1 MASSASGRAARRQ
14 ARPGLLAVIAGAM
27 VFGVLAPGSMASA
40 ADKKPLDEYATWDDV
55 VAAQDDVDKQNALIA
70 EIRGQIEDLK
80 VQVAEAEKEADAAGA
95 AYASAQNA
103 ATEQRSQTHTL
114 QTQAEE
120 ARAKADESE
129 SEAGAYTAAMVN
141 NLPSDPTVQLLA
153 QPENADQFLR
163 GMSTV
168 SKLGKH
174 NDEVYQ
180 EALSARNNADQ
191 LAGQAEEA
199 LAELERLEAEAQS
212 SYQAA
217 VTAQQNVQRKRDQ
230 KISKGSELEAML
242 KPLMEHRDVVTAD
255 YKEGERLREEERK
268 RQEEERRRKAE
279 EARRQAEEARR
290 KAAEEAQQNAAESGG
305 SYSPPPA
312 PSGGGG
318 SNPKSGKYAY
328 PMDPAGWI
336 TDYFGPRLHPVY
348 GYWKVHTGIDIV
360 VPGGTC
366 GAPIYAVT
374 DGVVTLASYM
384 DGWGNL
390 LVYEDADGTVFMNA
404 HITDGGFVAYPGEHV
419 SAGDIVAYAGTTG
432 PSTGCH
438 LHFQIEIG
446 GTPIDPLPWLADRGM
461 YYS

>member
-14 ARPGLLAVIAGAM
+14 GRPGLLAVIAGAM

-95 AYASAQNA
+95 AYANAQNA

-120 ARAKADESE
+120 ARSKADESE

-191 LAGQAEEA
+191 LAGQAKEA

-348 GYWKVHTGIDIV
+348 GTWKMHTGIDIV

-374 DGVVTLASYM
+374 DGVVTLASYL
-384 DGWGNL
+384 DGWGNML
-390 LVYEDADGTVFMNA
+390 IYEDAEGTVFMNA
-404 HITDGGFVAYPGEHV
+404 HITEGGFVAYPGEHV
-419 SAGDIVAYAGTTG
+419 SAGQVVAYAGTTG

-438 LHFQIEIG
+438 LHFQIEVG
-446 GTPIDPLPWLADRGM
+446 GEPIDPLIWLGDRGM